1 MREIRDEIRA
11 RVIREGGR
19 ETMMTTDNKKES
31 TCRAVQ
37 SEAVKYDGMKACS
50 AVPYSAAKI
59 LGHSIRCNKCN
70 RHSALSH
77 TLLSSILYYSTLFSS
92 HSSSPLLLISYHI
105 ISYHIML
112 SFLLTSLHFT
122 SLHLLLCVSVSA
134 AHLARP
140 AQSSSSLGL
149 LTLRERERGREEREG
164 GGEQEKERGEGG
176 TKKNQYKIE
185 NVWNLS
191 MNKNGRKGEKGCT
204 GTHTGTQKRTHT

>member
-105 ISYHIML
+105 ISYHVI
-112 SFLLTSLHFT
+112 FSLDFT
-122 SLHLLLCVSVSA
+122 SLHYASLTPVCLC
-134 AHLARP
+134 
-140 AQSSSSLGL
+140 
-149 LTLRERERGREEREG
+149 LRSTSRTASTEQQQPGTPHAEREGERERGEGRRGRAREG
-164 GGEQEKERGEGG
+164 ERRGRDKEES
-176 TKKNQYKIE
+176 I
-185 NVWNLS
+185 
-191 MNKNGRKGEKGCT
+191 
-204 GTHTGTQKRTHT
+204 